1 MSNRNFY
8 ALEVADLRAETDDCV
23 SIGLRVPEELRE
35 TFAYRAG
42 QYLTFRATL
51 GGEEVRRS
59 YSLCSA
65 PYEAE
70 WRVAVKL
77 VPDGK
82 FSGYLH
88 HELKAGD
95 AVEVMPP
102 MGHFH
107 APQACVDQITLF
119 AAGSG
124 ITPVFGI
131 AKQVLATQPETMV
144 TLFYGNRS
152 TSEIIFR
159 EEIEGLKNTYL
170 QRFRVYHVLT
180 REHLGTD
187 LFFGRIDA
195 EKCGAFAK
203 TLFQPAAVDE
213 FYFCGPAPMVEAGS
227 AVLRELGVPKQK
239 IHFELFG
246 APSVAKHEKVEPRT
260 QTTRQADLSRVRIT
274 IDDKTVVIDM
284 LDDGSHLLEAALS
297 FGIDLPYACKGGVCS
312 TCKCRVTKGEVVMDK
327 NYALE
332 EDEVAAGYVLSC
344 QTRMV
349 SEEVAVTFDV

>member
-8 ALEVADLRAETDDCV
+8 PLEVAELRTETSDCL
-23 SIGLRVPEELRE
+23 SIRLRVPDALRH
-35 TFAYRAG
+35 TFAYEAG
-42 QYLTFRATL
+42 QYLTFRTEL

-65 PYEAE
+65 PYEDE
-70 WRVAVKL
+70 WRVAVKR
-77 VPDGK
+77 VPGGK
-82 FSGYLH
+82 FSSYVHDVL
-88 HELKAGD
+88 EVGD
-95 AVEVMPP
+95 HLAVMPP

-107 APQACVDQITLF
+107 APQTSVDHITLF

-131 AKQVLATQPETMV
+131 AKQVLATQPEALV

-152 TSEIIFR
+152 TPEIIFR
-159 EEIEGLKNTYL
+159 EEIEGLKNSYL

-195 EKCGAFAK
+195 DKCAAFAK
-203 TLFQPAAVDE
+203 TLFHPATVDE

-227 AVLRELGVPKQK
+227 KVLRELGVSKKK

-246 APSVAKHEKVEPRT
+246 APPVEAHAVAETRAHVA
-260 QTTRQADLSRVRIT
+260 RQANLSRVSIT
-274 IDDKTVVIDM
+274 IDDKTVLIDM
-284 LDDGSHLLEAALS
+284 LADGSHLLESGLS
-297 FGIDLPYACKGGVCS
+297 FGLNLPYACKGGVCS
-312 TCKCRVTKGEVVMDK
+312 TCKCRVTEGEVVMDL

-344 QTRMV
+344 QTRPV
-349 SEEVAVTFDV
+349 SEAVAVTFDV